1 MDKAAGRQNQHLCQL
16 GWQFK
21 TPAMD
26 RWPDGKLFKAPRPK
40 TLKAMARKS
49 TASAKNEAAIKNSG
63 CKILN
68 PSQKS
73 DKRCVFWHNVDN
85 FFFAKI
91 NHLVAEKLITATLS
105 AIELKRALDTCS
117 SPSALALG
125 LTLDLDKN
133 PQASAVQ
140 YLGGALQRR
149 GTPRTAT
156 KAP

>member
-40 TLKAMARKS
+40 TLKAMAHKS
-49 TASAKNEAAIKNSG
+49 TAPAKNEAAIKNGG

-68 PSQKS
+68 SSQKS

-91 NHLVAEKLITATLS
+91 NHLIAEKLITATLS
-105 AIELKRALDTCS
+105 AIEPKRVLGACS
-117 SPSALALG
+117 SPFGIALG
-125 LTLDLDKN
+125 W
-133 PQASAVQ
+133 S
-140 YLGGALQRR
+140 LG
-149 GTPRTAT
+149 
-156 KAP
+156 